1 MANPKL
7 PGISESEQ
15 ALLYAKLNEYNRGR
29 ASFKEAGVYL
39 VVLPRPG
46 KPNYSLW
53 LYSPLPEKQ
62 SILYIHDLSPD
73 INESLRIAS
82 TMFYYSRRCLILMD
96 YNEKRMQSNGTPKK
110 PLSGRSE
117 READGLKVESHAG
130 TPGRRSV

>member
-1 MANPKL
+1 MANPRL
-7 PGISESEQ
+7 PGISENEQ

-29 ASFKEAGVYL
+29 ASFKEEGVYL

-73 INESLRIAS
+73 INESLRVARVS
-82 TMFYYSRRCLILMD
+82 TMLRLASSSSSTLWKGASR
-96 YNEKRMQSNGTPKK
+96 
-110 PLSGRSE
+110 
-117 READGLKVESHAG
+117 SHFS
-130 TPGRRSV
+130 R

>member
-53 LYSPLPEKQ
+53 LPCPKSNRF
-62 SILYIHDLSPD
+62 SIYTIY
-73 INESLRIAS
+73 LRIS
-82 TMFYYSRRCLILMD
+82 TSPC
-96 YNEKRMQSNGTPKK
+96 G
-110 PLSGRSE
+110 
-117 READGLKVESHAG
+117 
-130 TPGRRSV
+130 